1 MREQEIL
8 QLYIEDIYDKDGI
21 WVFDLNTSHEDKRL
35 KTQQSKRLVP
45 IHAALISLGLLDLL
59 KQKQANGA
67 SPRFFED
74 APLAN
79 DGTYSSTF
87 SKWFS
92 RYLKNITIKTDK
104 TSFHSLR
111 HNMKDLFRQIEES
124 DELAENFMGRSTG
137 STGEAYGSGF
147 SVERFSE
154 ALHKIKFHDI
164 LKIDG
169 EIKKHG

>member
-8 QLYIEDIYDKDGI
+8 QLYKEDIYDKDGI

-45 IHAALISLGLLDLL
+45 IHAELISLGLLDLL

-74 APLAN
+74 ARLAS

-111 HNMKDLFRQIEES
+111 HNMKDFFRQIEES

-154 ALHKIKFHDI
+154 ALHKIKFTDI
-164 LKIDG
+164 LKIDA